1 MTEGYTPLGEME
13 PLPVAERFVME
24 PAALGLRLRGVK
36 PGVCAIPAPA
46 GEHGKDFWRGWI
58 CDKCGMANE
67 RRKWK
72 GWECEGCKVSLGSA
86 IGLLR
91 SADM

>member
-1 MTEGYTPLGEME
+1 MS
-13 PLPVAERFVME
+13 ARFYME
-24 PAALGLRLRGVK
+24 PATLGLRLRGTK
-36 PGVCAIPAPA
+36 PNVSAMPALA

-72 GWECEGCKVSLGSA
+72 GWECEGCKVSLPSTY
-86 IGLLR
+86 R
-91 SADM
+91 ST